1 MFVGGFLTCLI
12 CNIICEKI
20 IRLFKLIIINM
31 KISLQ
36 RIVGDNKPYLYLQR
50 DGWNDWFEF
59 QTLYYVSYVNEYHFE
74 DALGSIKIGQTSMD
88 KASPLLEVSSN
99 GFTENFFSVGQ
110 DVSYYEKVES
120 LGEDLRILILSS
132 LNDIAYD
139 EDAFAIALKERVTRI
154 SLLREVSLTSITGQ
168 FRRLAQGNAELSKYN
183 FNYKAYEKNIL
194 GESLDLKFYVDP
206 YIEPSSN
213 IHVIIGTNGVG
224 KTYLLNNMVNSLL
237 NPDSI
242 KYGSF
247 KNDTE
252 KKIFANLIYISFSA
266 FDRTEPLAEKKDK
279 VKSISYSYL
288 GLKRGII
295 DGKKNYAP
303 KSPTILKNEFI
314 KSVENCMRGVK
325 NDRWRKCLK
334 ILESDIVFRDK
345 EIAKI
350 ADITD
355 DNFDEKKLGVLFNG
369 LSSGHKIILLTLT
382 KLVEKLEEK
391 SLVIIDEP
399 ETHLHPPLLSSFIIA
414 LSNLLRR
421 TNAVSIIATHSPV
434 VLQEVP
440 KRCIYKLSRFG
451 EISKAER
458 IQSESFGE
466 NVSVLTREIFGLEV
480 DNSGF
485 HNLLKDR
492 IETEP
497 SITFEEV
504 NRLFNGELGSEAKA
518 MIFNLIK

>member
-1 MFVGGFLTCLI
+1 M
-12 CNIICEKI
+12 E
-20 IRLFKLIIINM
+20 
-31 KISLQ
+31 ISL
-36 RIVGDNKPYLYLQR
+36 IKKVGDNVPYLYLQK

-59 QTLYYVSYVNEYHFE
+59 QTLYYISYVDENNFE
-74 DALGSIKIGQTSMD
+74 NALGSVKIGQINM
-88 KASPLLEVSSN
+88 KNASPFLIQNSN
-99 GFTENFFSVGQ
+99 GLTKDFFSVGQ
-110 DVSYYEKVES
+110 DVSYYEKVVS
-120 LGEDLRILILSS
+120 LGDELRISILSS
-132 LNDIAYD
+132 LNDIAYN
-139 EDAFAIALKERVTRI
+139 EEAFVIALKERVTGI
-154 SLLREVSLTSITGQ
+154 SLLREVTRTSIEGQ

-183 FNYKAYEKNIL
+183 FNYKSYEKNNF
-194 GESLDLKFYVDP
+194 GESLNLQFNVDP
-206 YIEPSSN
+206 YINPSSN

-224 KTYLLNNMVNSLL
+224 KTYLLTNMVNALL

-247 KNDTE
+247 NNDGE

-266 FDRTEPLAEKKDK
+266 FDRTEPMAEKRDK
-279 VKSISYSYL
+279 LKSISYSYI
-288 GLKRGII
+288 GLKRGVI

-325 NDRWRKCLK
+325 IERWKECLK

-345 EIAKI
+345 QITKI
-350 ADITD
+350 ADATYG
-355 DNFDEKKLGVLFNG
+355 NFDENEMSKLFNG

-414 LSNLLRR
+414 LSSLLKK

-440 KRCIYKLSRFG
+440 KRCVYKLSRFG
-451 EISKAER
+451 DVSKAER
-458 IQSESFGE
+458 VQSETFGE

-485 HNLLKDR
+485 HNLLKAK
-492 IETEP
+492 IESSP
-497 SITFEEV
+497 DITFTEV
-504 NRLFNGELGSEAKA
+504 NSSFNEELGSEAKA
-518 MIFNLIK
+518 MIINLVK